1 MSDQVLAEINS
12 GEMKGLTFA
21 AVRNKKHKDIFIKC
35 KNEPTVPAQSY
46 DSNVIEKHAGEGSR
60 GRVRSTLLSALCRTG
75 GLTHNVP
82 SA

>member
-1 MSDQVLAEINS
+1 MSDQVLAEINC

-46 DSNVIEKHAGEGSR
+46 DSNVIGKEAGEEFAR
-60 GRVRSTLLSALCRTG
+60 RSSA
-75 GLTHNVP
+75 P
-82 SA
+82 SAGQEG